1 MASGSM
7 KEIKLRIKSMESTR
21 QITKA
26 MQMVAASKLR
36 RAQEKAA
43 ESRPYFGILF
53 STISNIIARDRSIST
68 PYTERREAKK
78 LCYVVI
84 AGDRGLAGGYNS
96 NILKRVYAQML
107 AEDIPCAVVPI
118 GKKAL
123 EFFRSRGV
131 EVLSE
136 AYSVAAN
143 VSIGD
148 CFSLAKGLTERYLA
162 GEFDGMYIGWT
173 DFVSAL
179 SQNPSSYRLL
189 PLSDSAADDGMND
202 THSEAIYE
210 PSEEEVFARIV
221 PEYIGGVIYGA
232 LCESVASELAAR
244 RNAMD
249 AATKNAD
256 EMISTLSLS
265 YNRARQGAITQEI
278 TEIVAGSEN

>member
-36 RAQEKAA
+36 RAQERAV

-53 STISNIIARDRSIST
+53 STIGNIIARDGYIST
-68 PYTERREAKK
+68 PYTEQRETNK

-96 NILKRVYAQML
+96 NILKRVYAQMQEEK
-107 AEDIPCAVVPI
+107 APCTVVPI

-131 EVLSE
+131 EVLTD
-136 AYSVAAN
+136 AHSVAAN

-148 CFSLAKGLTERYLA
+148 CFSLARELTERYLA

-179 SQNPSSYRLL
+179 SQSPASYRLL
-189 PLSDSAADDGMND
+189 PLSGSAADDGMGSAQ
-202 THSEAIYE
+202 SEPVYE

-256 EMISTLSLS
+256 DMISSLSLS

-278 TEIVAGSEN
+278 TEIVAGAEV